1 MWGIDGWV
9 GGCVGCGCLGCVFC
23 FCFCLSVVVVLVF
36 CCGGSGVRQWWGGIW
51 GVDGC
56 WQRGWAIGYSGGGLF
71 FYFVFL
77 YI

>member
-1 MWGIDGWV
+1 MGEGDAAAWV
-9 GGCVGCGCLGCVFC
+9 VF
-23 FCFCLSVVVVLVF
+23 FVFLFCLSVVVVLVF
-36 CCGGSGVRQWWGGIW
+36 CWGGSGVRQWWGGIW

>member
-1 MWGIDGWV
+1 M
-9 GGCVGCGCLGCVFC
+9 
-23 FCFCLSVVVVLVF
+23 F

-56 WQRGWAIGYSGGGLF
+56 WQRGWAISYSGGGLF